1 MSTERTVGQVIDT
14 ARQWI
19 QEKYGNRPDFAGAH
33 LVGSLHHMP
42 LEAPFAAYR
51 DVDLAILLD
60 SITEQEIDDALYE
73 GLILEAIL
81 APASRYE
88 SAEQLLGDA
97 CNASILAADHSILL
111 DPKGKLAPLA
121 AQVRAEY
128 PRRKW
133 VTARRDDMLKEA
145 RKALDDLSRAT
156 DVQQAAMALGTL
168 QMYLIAILTIVH
180 LTPLTHRRNML
191 QLKGLIASDAEQA
204 VFEKLHTL
212 LGSAALT
219 PEEAEV
225 LLDRTTRAFDTA
237 VPIHKTP
244 VPYDH
249 KLDACVRPYLVEGTR
264 EMFAED
270 GYRESFFWMVL
281 FLMISCASIAE
292 DGDDAAKATFLPYA
306 GELFQTMGLDSPEHL
321 KARIQ
326 FAAELLEEVVTL
338 SDRIITT
345 NPDILP

>member
-1 MSTERTVGQVIDT
+1 MRTERTVSQVIDL

-19 QEKYGNRPDFAGAH
+19 QDTYGNRPDFVGAH

-42 LEAPFAAYR
+42 LDAPFAAYR

-60 SITEQEIDDALYE
+60 SISEQKIDDALYE
-73 GLILEAIL
+73 GLILEAIVV
-81 APASRYE
+81 PASRYE

-97 CNASILAADHSILL
+97 CNASILAGKHSILL

-121 AQVRAEY
+121 KQVNAEY
-128 PRRKW
+128 PRRQW
-133 VTARRDDMLKEA
+133 VTARRDDMLKEV
-145 RKALDDLSRAT
+145 RKAFNDLSKAQ

-168 QMYLIAILTIVH
+168 NMYLIAVLTTVH

-191 QLKGLIASDAEQA
+191 QLRGLIASDEEQA
-204 VFEKLHTL
+204 LFEKLHQL
-212 LGSAALT
+212 LGSASIT

-225 LLDRTTRAFDTA
+225 LLDRATRAFDTA

-249 KLDACVRPYLVEGTR
+249 KLDACIRPYLVEGTQ

-270 GYRESFFWMVL
+270 GYRESFFWMAL
-281 FLMISCASIAE
+281 FLMISCASIAA
-292 DGDDAAKATFLPYA
+292 DGDEAAKAEFLPYA
-306 GELFQTMGLDSPEHL
+306 GELLQTMGLDSPEHL
-321 KARIQ
+321 KERIL
-326 FAAELLEEVVTL
+326 FAGKLTEEVVAL
-338 SDRIITT
+338 SNKIIET
-345 NPDILP
+345 NPDILS